1 MNIAIIP
8 NISKDMGLVT
18 TTRLVEAI
26 GNRANII
33 MDNMYNIGQFKADF
47 TSRDI
52 FESCDVAIVLGGDG
66 TILQVAGECAKRNI
80 PILGINLGRIGFMS
94 EVEEEDISKAI
105 DKLLNGDYT
114 TESRMMLKTDIIRDG
129 ALQGTF
135 HALNDVVI
143 SKAADVKLIST
154 AIYCG
159 EEKISEYVCDGL
171 IISTPTGSTGYNLSA
186 GGPVIKPDMKLLA
199 ATPICAHMLT
209 AKPMIIP
216 DNPPITIR
224 LSDKV
229 TVNSAIVVSDGDS
242 VGYIKS
248 GDEIIVSRSE
258 YETKLIR
265 MGHSSFYDIFI
276 RKLS

>member
-8 NISKDMGLVT
+8 NISKDMGLIT
-18 TTRLVEAI
+18 TTRLVEVI
-26 GNRANII
+26 GGRANII
-33 MDNMYNIGQFKADF
+33 MDSMYDIGQFKAEF
-47 TSRDI
+47 TDRDI
-52 FESCDVAIVLGGDG
+52 FEKCDTAIVLGGDG
-66 TILQVAGECAKRNI
+66 TILQVAGECAKRDI

-94 EVEEEDISKAI
+94 EVEQEDIENAV
-105 DKLLNGDYT
+105 DKLLSGEYT
-114 TESRMMLKTDIIRDG
+114 IESRMMLKSDIIRDG
-129 ALQGTF
+129 LLQGTF

-159 EEKISEYVCDGL
+159 EEKISEYICDGL

-199 ATPICAHMLT
+199 ATPICAHMLS

-216 DNPPITIR
+216 DNPPITIK

-229 TVNSAIVVSDGDS
+229 SANSAIVVSDGDNI
-242 VGYIKS
+242 GYIKS
-248 GDEIIVSRSE
+248 GDEIIISRSE
-258 YETKLIR
+258 YETKLIK
-265 MGHSSFYDIFI
+265 MGNSSFYDIFI

>member
-18 TTRLVEAI
+18 TTRLVKAI
-26 GNRANII
+26 GGRAKVV
-33 MDNMYNIGQFKADF
+33 MDNMYNIGQFEAEF
-47 TSRDI
+47 TDRDI
-52 FESCDVAIVLGGDG
+52 FESCDAVVVLGGDG
-66 TILQVAGECAKRNI
+66 TILQVAVECAKRDI

-94 EVEEEDISKAI
+94 EVEQDEIAEAV
-105 DKLLNGDYT
+105 DKLISGDYKI
-114 TESRMMLKTDIIRDG
+114 EHRMMLKTDIIRDG
-129 ALQGTF
+129 LLQGTF

-186 GGPVIKPDMKLLA
+186 GGPVINPSMKLLA

-229 TVNSAIVVSDGDS
+229 AVNGAIVVSDGDN

-248 GDEIIVSRSE
+248 GDEIIVSRSQ

-265 MGHSSFYDIFI
+265 MGNSSFYDVFI